1 MKTSIKSVLAV
12 AFTLLTF
19 AALQPVQAQTL
30 AKNGQW
36 LEKQLDQLIKD
47 KKDNEAPKFT
57 FKGCEMNM
65 NVDTKDKDVSV
76 GMHMGW
82 LLKDVHKISYKKD
95 KDGQYTL
102 LLDVPA
108 DKVKMAMNIG
118 GFGGSF
124 NQDSKDKN
132 NKDNTTSLNLS
143 TTDES
148 LVRQIKQKLEE
159 SVQLCQ
165 QGKTN

>member
-1 MKTSIKSVLAV
+1 MKALIKSVSTV
-12 AFTLLTF
+12 AFIWFTF
-19 AALQPVQAQTL
+19 SILQPAQAQTM

-36 LEKQLDQLIKD
+36 LEKQFDKLIKD
-47 KKDNEAPKFT
+47 EKDNEVPKFT
-57 FKGCEMNM
+57 FKGCQMNM
-65 NVDTKDKDVSV
+65 NLDTKDKDVSI
-76 GMHMGW
+76 GMHVAW
-82 LLKDVHKISYKKD
+82 LLSDVRKISYKKD

-108 DKVKMAMNIG
+108 DKVKMAMNLG

-124 NQDSKDKN
+124 NQEGKDKH